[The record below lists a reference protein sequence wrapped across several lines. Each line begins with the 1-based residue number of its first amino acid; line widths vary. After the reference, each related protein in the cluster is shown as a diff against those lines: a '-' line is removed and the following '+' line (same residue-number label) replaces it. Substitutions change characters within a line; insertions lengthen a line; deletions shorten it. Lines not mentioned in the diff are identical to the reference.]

1 MDIVLIIIICLLIS
15 AFFSGLEIALIAS
28 NKILLEIDKK
38 QNNIPAF
45 LISLYSKNKSIY
57 ITTMLIGNNLA
68 LVVYGI
74 FMAKLME
81 PFLSNYFQSEL
92 TIRIIQ
98 TTVST
103 LIILVLA
110 EFLPKNLVQINPN
123 IILKIFA
130 IPVFLFFVLFFP
142 VSFLINQLMNLFI
155 KKNNKNGEEKIIF
168 SKTDLFYLFE
178 NQNTEGQSNELTK
191 KQRENLQLFQNVLE
205 FSKIR
210 VRDCI
215 IPRADIVSVDLDTNL
230 EELKRKF
237 IETGL
242 SKIIV
247 YDNDFDN
254 IIGYITLKSLFKK
267 PFSLKHNIIPVTF
280 VPETMYAN
288 KLLHQLIQE
297 HKSLAIVIDEYG
309 GVSGLVTIED
319 ILEEIFGEIIDE
331 HDSINLIEKKL
342 NDNEYIF
349 SGRLEIE
356 YINEKYNL
364 NLPESEDY
372 DTLAGFIFHHYSNI
386 PTINQIITIDNY
398 QFQILK
404 ATSRKIE
411 LVKLT
416 IL

>member
-1 MDIVLIIIICLLIS
+1 MNILLLIIGCLILS

-28 NKILLEIDKK
+28 NKLLLEIDKK
-38 QNNIPAF
+38 QKNLPSI
-45 LISLYSKNKSIY
+45 LISIYSKNKPIY
-57 ITTMLIGNNLA
+57 VTTMLLGNNLA
-68 LVVYGI
+68 LVIYGI
-74 FMAKLME
+74 LMAKLLE
-81 PFLSNYFQSEL
+81 PILAYYIQSEL
-92 TIRIIQ
+92 SIRLIQ
-98 TTVST
+98 TIIST
-103 LIILVLA
+103 LIILIMA

-123 IILKIFA
+123 VILKIFS
-130 IPVFLFFVLFFP
+130 IPVFFFFILFYP
-142 VSFLINQLMNLFI
+142 ISFLFNKLINLFI
-155 KKNNKNGEEKIIF
+155 AGKKEEERVIF
-168 SKTDLFYLFE
+168 SKIDLFYLLE
-178 NQNTEGQSNELTK
+178 NQESKQENDELLI
-191 KQRENLQLFQNVLE
+191 KQKDNLQLFQNVLE

-210 VRDCI
+210 VRDCM
-215 IPRADIVSVDLDTNL
+215 IPRAEIVAVEVNTSL
-230 EELKRKF
+230 EELKKRF

-242 SKIIV
+242 SKIVI
-247 YDNDFDN
+247 YENEFDN

-267 PFSLKHNIIPVTF
+267 PFSIKQHIIQVTF

-319 ILEEIFGEIIDE
+319 ILEEIFGEIVDE

-342 NDNEYIF
+342 NDKEYIF

-372 DTLAGFIFHHYSNI
+372 DTLAGFIFHHYANI
-386 PTINQIITIDNY
+386 PSVNQIINIGKY

-404 ATSRKIE
+404 ASSKKIE